1 MPSVRP
7 RPLEILNLTVCGI
20 LLAMCVI
27 TGLAGRLPGWPLLA
41 AQYALMIAGVWFIVR
56 ATWRGM
62 DSLHPAVALALD
74 LYPALLVPLV
84 FDSLGPLIVAVNP
97 AANPGRDDWLVAAD
111 RFLFGVDPTVWLQR
125 FVRPRLTDVMYVA
138 YCLYFVMPFAVAGY
152 IWRRRTVG
160 DLRRYIFIVVLSFF
174 VSYTGYF
181 LVPAKGPRVALAN
194 AHSVTLA
201 VTPISKAVVDGMNFV
216 ERNKNDVFPSGH
228 VMLTAVCL
236 LLALQL
242 KPRLFLLL
250 LPIGLGV
257 FVSTVYCRYHYVID
271 VIAGLL
277 LALPMPWVGGWLYE
291 KMRGAGAG
299 SQPALL

>member
-1 MPSVRP
+1 VRI
-7 RPLEILNLTVCGI
+7 RPLEILNLTVCGV
-20 LLAMCVI
+20 LLALALV
-27 TGLAGRLPGWPLLA
+27 TGLAGRLPGWPALA
-41 AQYALMIAGVWFIVR
+41 AQYAVMLAGVLLVVR
-56 ATWRGM
+56 VTRRGM
-62 DSLHPAVALALD
+62 GSLHPAAAVVID

-84 FDSLGPLIVAVNP
+84 FDSLGPLIPAVNP

-111 RFLFGVDPTVWLQR
+111 RFLFGTDPTVWLER
-125 FVRPRLTDVMYVA
+125 FVRPWLTDVMYVA
-138 YCLYFVMPFAVAGY
+138 YCLYFVVPFVVAGY

-160 DLRRYIFIVVLSFF
+160 DLRRYIFIVVVSFF
-174 VSYTGYF
+174 LSYVGYF
-181 LVPAKGPRVALAN
+181 LVPAKGPRVALAE
-194 AHSVTLA
+194 AHSVPLQ
-201 VTPISKAVVDGMNFV
+201 VTPISKTVANGMNFV

-242 KPRLFLLL
+242 NRRLFLLL

-291 KMRGAGAG
+291 RMRGVGAG
-299 SQPALL
+299 SQPALS